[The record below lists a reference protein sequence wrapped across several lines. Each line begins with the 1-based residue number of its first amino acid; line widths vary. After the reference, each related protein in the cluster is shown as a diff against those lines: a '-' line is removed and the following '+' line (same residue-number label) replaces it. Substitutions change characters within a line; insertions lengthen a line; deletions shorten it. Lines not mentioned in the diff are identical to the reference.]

1 MSLQGFLSG
10 DWNAACFRCGQ
21 KRKASELRKEW
32 QGYYVCPEHWEPRH
46 PQDFV
51 KGVPDDSSVPW
62 SQPEEWN
69 YVGPQAPVN
78 TCTIDGRF
86 SVAGLATAG
95 CMVAGTY
102 QNNPTLS

>member
-1 MSLQGFLSG
+1 MSLQGFLNG

-21 KRKASELRKEW
+21 KRKASELRKQW

-51 KGVPDDSSVPW
+51 KGIPDNESVPW

-69 YVGPQAPVN
+69 YVGPTTGQY
-78 TCTIDGRF
+78 TCTFDGKL
-86 SVAGLATAG
+86 SVPGLAVAGCTI
-95 CMVAGTY
+95 VGTW
-102 QNNPTLS
+102 QDHPSLT